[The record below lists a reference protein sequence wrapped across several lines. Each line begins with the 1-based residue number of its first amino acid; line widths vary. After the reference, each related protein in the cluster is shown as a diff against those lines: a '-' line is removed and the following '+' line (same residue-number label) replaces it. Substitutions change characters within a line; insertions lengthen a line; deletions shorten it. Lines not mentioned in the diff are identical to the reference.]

1 MISETQS
8 LNALLCCLSGQRLKA
23 IAASAMA
30 EKTLTEI

>member
-1 MISETQS
+1 MITATQS

-30 EKTLTEI
+30 EKTVAEI